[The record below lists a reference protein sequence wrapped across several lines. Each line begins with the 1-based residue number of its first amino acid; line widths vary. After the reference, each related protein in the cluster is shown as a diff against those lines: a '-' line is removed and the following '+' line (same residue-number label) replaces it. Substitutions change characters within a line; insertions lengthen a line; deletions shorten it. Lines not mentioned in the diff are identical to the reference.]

1 MNAWT
6 MNKAVH
12 DRIIQAMDR
21 ERAKIARA
29 AAEDVAGR
37 MTVTEDELQKA
48 FAMFDN
54 QVLEI
59 QQNWA

>member
-1 MNAWT
+1 
-6 MNKAVH
+6 
-12 DRIIQAMDR
+12 MDR